1 MQFNGRNA
9 QLRKQEHQRVAVVD
23 PGSTRCRPTRS
34 RHAAAAAATAA
45 AGAYTA
51 ALGNLL
57 IKN

>member
-1 MQFNGRNA
+1 MS
-9 QLRKQEHQRVAVVD
+9 QEQQRVAAVD
-23 PGSTRCRPTRS
+23 PGACISFLFARCRPTRP
-34 RHAAAAAATAA
+34 RYTAAAATA